1 MIISVYFV
9 ILKIGLAF
17 CKTIHKFL
25 EIFMNLLAL
34 LFNPKNWSILFKL
47 VVTFFKTLPTIFK
60 IMWINYRLKSMI
72 RKISEQQK
80 PKKVVVKS
88 ETSALEY
95 FQAIL
100 QMISFC
106 ICTLFLMF
114 SFEFSKIMVPVVG
127 EYFFMLSL
135 FCALIGAVF
144 NGYLLD
150 VFFYPRKPK
159 PTHSFS
165 VSQLS

>member
-1 MIISVYFV
+1 
-9 ILKIGLAF
+9 
-17 CKTIHKFL
+17 
-25 EIFMNLLAL
+25 MNLLAL
-34 LFNPKNWSILFKL
+34 LFNPKNWSVLFKL
-47 VVTFFKTLPTIFK
+47 IVVFFKTLPMILK
-60 IMWINYRLKSMI
+60 IMLISYQLKRTI
-72 RKISEQQK
+72 RKISQQQK
-80 PKKVVVKS
+80 PKKVIVVKS

-100 QMISFC
+100 QMISFG

-127 EYFFMLSL
+127 EYFFILSL